1 MISSRNSRKAPHLL
15 SLFVAF
21 AVAVGMW
28 YVVSVRDRL
37 EVQLE
42 VGIEY
47 NGIPPGLVV
56 TDGLVRCACA
66 GRRSCCVP
74 SRRAA

>member
-1 MISSRNSRKAPHLL
+1 M
-15 SLFVAF
+15 AF

-56 TDGLVRCACA
+56 TDGLVSKGA
-66 GRRSCCVP
+66 GAPARAGDPCCVP